1 MMANYQ
7 GNPLGGIKLPGPEQQ
22 IAASAFQILTGNS
35 GNVGMGLDALLGGGG
50 SGMPLLPSAG
60 TDPVLSGLAFG
71 GGGDPLAAL
80 MGAGGGGGDP
90 AALLAGL
97 LANSAAA
104 EADAPLASNPQ
115 AKIEE
120 AAVEALANP
129 EFALM
134 LIRSEPSILQKI
146 VKLLATTGTGGGG
159 AVG

>member
-7 GNPLGGIKLPGPEQQ
+7 GNPLGGVKLSGPEQQ

-35 GNVGMGLDALLGGGG
+35 GGAGMGLDALLGSGGG
-50 SGMPLLPSAG
+50 SMPLLSSAS
-60 TDPVLSGLAFG
+60 TDPVLSGLALAG
-71 GGGDPLAAL
+71 NNSPLAAL
-80 MGAGGGGGDP
+80 AGGGGSDP
-90 AALLAGL
+90 SALLASL
-97 LANSAAA
+97 LAGNAAA
-104 EADAPLASNPQ
+104 EANAPLASNPQ